1 MIAKFT
7 AWYLDLC
14 IRILKA
20 IGGVLY
26 DFVVLVLDACVSVL
40 GAAVSSIPVPSFLTQ
55 YSIGTL
61 INQMPDYVLYF
72 ASHFRIGEGMAIIAA
87 GFGFRMARKI
97 FTLGQW

>member
-26 DFVVLVLDACVSVL
+26 DFVITVLDAIVSVL
-40 GAAVSSIPVPSFLTQ
+40 GVAVSAIPVPAFLTQ
-55 YSIGTL
+55 YSIGAL
-61 INQMPDYVLYF
+61 INQMPDSVLYF
-72 ASHFRIGEGMAIIAA
+72 ASHFRIGESMAIIAA
-87 GFGFRMARKI
+87 GFAFRMGRKI
-97 FTLGQW
+97 ITLGQW

>member
-26 DFVVLVLDACVSVL
+26 DFVITVLDAVVGVL
-40 GAAVSSIPVPSFLTQ
+40 GAAVSTIPVPSFLST
-55 YSIGTL
+55 YSIGNI
-61 INQMPDYVLYF
+61 INMMPDYVLYYV
-72 ASHFRIGEGMAIIAA
+72 SHFRIGESMAIIAA
-87 GFGFRMARKI
+87 GFAFRMTRKI
-97 FTLGQW
+97 LTLGQW

>member
-26 DFVVLVLDACVSVL
+26 DFVITVLDAVVGVL
-40 GAAVSSIPVPSFLTQ
+40 GAAVSSIPVPSFLST
-55 YSIGTL
+55 YSIGNI
-61 INQMPDYVLYF
+61 INMMPDYVLYYV
-72 ASHFRIGEGMAIIAA
+72 SHFRIGESMAIIGA
-87 GFGFRMARKI
+87 GFAFRMTRKI
-97 FTLGQW
+97 LTLGQW